1 MLFLDETVCH
11 ICDEAFGIANGIPK
25 QLVDIV
31 HLVYNAIRIGVP
43 IILIIIGMIDMGK
56 AITQQKEDEIKK
68 AQSLLVKKA
77 ITAALVFLMLSIVTL
92 VMGVVSGDDSGSIM
106 GCVNCLLT
114 GKPQT
119 TTGGTVSE
127 GTCTAKQDGE
137 IYVVDQNNCNTTAG
151 FNAVVE
157 GNACTCKK

>member
-1 MLFLDETVCH
+1 MNLINFL
-11 ICDEAFGIANGIPK
+11 EACKCVDTTIPAD
-25 QLVDIV
+25 LVKIIS
-31 HLVYNAIRIGVP
+31 LVYNAIRIGVP

-119 TTGGTVSE
+119 TTGGTASA
-127 GTCTAKQDGE
+127 GTCTAKPDGE
-137 IYVVDQNNCNTTAG
+137 TYVVDQNDCNTSDG
-151 FNAVVE
+151 FKAIID

>member
-11 ICDEAFGIANGIPK
+11 ICDEAFGITNGIPK

-77 ITAALVFLMLSIVTL
+77 ITAALVFLMLSIVSL
-92 VMGVVSGDDSGSIM
+92 VFGIVAPKGTDATGQTNNNIWTCVDGLLSGK
-106 GCVNCLLT
+106 CEN
-114 GKPQT
+114 
-119 TTGGTVSE
+119 
-127 GTCTAKQDGE
+127 
-137 IYVVDQNNCNTTAG
+137 
-151 FNAVVE
+151 
-157 GNACTCKK
+157 